1 MKKSRDLK
9 TGAVSPD
16 PYRVQ
21 VRGEGSRANTEG
33 VLAASKGFPGGPVVR
48 SLPASGRGAGD
59 SSLIPALGG
68 SPGGGNGNPPSILAW
83 EIPWTEDIDELYA
96 MGSQK
101 SQAGLS
107 N

>member
-48 SLPASGRGAGD
+48 NLPASGRGAGD

-83 EIPWTEDIDELYA
+83 RISQTEEL
-96 MGSQK
+96 GR
-101 SQAGLS
+101 L
-107 N
+107 